1 MSSPD
6 KRRSHGGTG
15 SHVLRTGSSVRQA
28 HHHSDS
34 LGGGGGG
41 GGGGGPAGTEPP
53 AGSGSGS
60 GSSGSSSKHHHL
72 PAVPQRVAVVNNAST
87 AADGA
92 ASSTTDKSKG
102 KEKEGKAKD
111 TTSTT
116 ASSNSPVTRTT
127 SASKKHLDKPRERER
142 ERDRERD
149 RERESASLAAQVL
162 QKDERIAYL
171 EREMDTMERTFQT
184 QLDRL
189 SAAESE
195 TAMFWQNKHS
205 ALNTKHLRTD
215 TELRLL
221 RAKVDVR
228 EAERAELRQGW
239 EVLRQGSEVL
249 RRELKERDDEV
260 RRLRGQVRGLKEWV
274 STSTRADGQTSDE
287 VFGDGMTRLGNGLQN
302 WVISNFR
309 KAKLDLSRLD
319 QETRAAIAALVPTY
333 EELAKTAKVHFLQ
346 SLVSH
351 VLVDAVFDAYFVGLS
366 PEQTSLFKD
375 MEQLLASFCGGGGAA
390 SESVNQWRA
399 STLSLLL
406 RSEAPQ
412 LLHDDTAAF
421 AECVI
426 SRTNHLLDRLTGGTT
441 TTITTTSNSSNSSN
455 SGSSGSSNSSSSN
468 HGAVEGAR
476 DAALRVL
483 VNNSIELARRLV
495 VQKAVLRVFMP
506 TMRPPHERPVLFE
519 ASTMEDVG
527 GGADDDEEDEDEDG
541 EGGEAGTAG
550 GGRRRREVWCVV
562 FPGVVK
568 QGDEHGAQMQ
578 YRNVICK
585 AKVLCRQE

>member
-1 MSSPD
+1 MSTPD
-6 KRRSHGGTG
+6 KRRAHGGTG
-15 SHVLRTGSSVRQA
+15 NHVLRTGSSVRHA
-28 HHHSDS
+28 HHRSSS
-34 LGGGGGG
+34 LGCGGGGA
-41 GGGGGPAGTEPP
+41 AGTGPP
-53 AGSGSGS
+53 AGSGSN
-60 GSSGSSSKHHHL
+60 SSSSSSSNHHHL
-72 PAVPQRVAVVNNAST
+72 PAMPQRVAVVNNAST

-92 ASSTTDKSKG
+92 ATDKGKG
-102 KEKEGKAKD
+102 KDGKAKD
-111 TTSTT
+111 TTSPT

-127 SASKKHLDKPRERER
+127 SASKMLLDKQ
-142 ERDRERD
+142 RDRERD
-149 RERESASLAAQVL
+149 RERESASLTAQVC

-171 EREMDTMERTFQT
+171 EREMDTMERAFQT

-195 TAMFWQNKHS
+195 TATFWQAKHS
-205 ALNTKHLRTD
+205 ALHTKHLRTD

-221 RAKVDVR
+221 RAEVDVR

-249 RRELKERDDEV
+249 RRELKERDEEA

-287 VFGDGMTRLGNGLQN
+287 VFGDGMARLGNGLQN
-302 WVISNFR
+302 WVITNFR

-319 QETRAAIAALVPTY
+319 KETTAEVAALVPTY
-333 EELAKTAKVHFLQ
+333 EELAKTAKVHLLQ
-346 SLVSH
+346 SLVSR
-351 VLVDAVFDAYFVGLS
+351 VLVDTVFDAYFVGLS

-375 MEQLLASFCGGGGAA
+375 MEQLLASFCGGAA

-406 RSEAPQ
+406 RREAPQ

-421 AECVI
+421 AECVV
-426 SRTNHLLDRLTGGTT
+426 SRTNHLLDRLTGTSTT
-441 TTITTTSNSSNSSN
+441 TTTTTS
-455 SGSSGSSNSSSSN
+455 SSSSN
-468 HGAVEGAR
+468 SHGAAEGAR

-506 TMRPPHERPVLFE
+506 VMRLPHERPVLFE

-527 GGADDDEEDEDEDG
+527 GGADDEEDGDG
-541 EGGEAGTAG
+541 DGDGDGTA

>member
-1 MSSPD
+1 MSAPD
-6 KRRSHGGTG
+6 KRRTHGGTG
-15 SHVLRTGSSVRQA
+15 SHVLRTGSSARHA
-28 HHHSDS
+28 HHRSSS
-34 LGGGGGG
+34 L
-41 GGGGGPAGTEPP
+41 GGGGPAGTGSP
-53 AGSGSGS
+53 AGSGSSS
-60 GSSGSSSKHHHL
+60 GGGGSSSNHHHL
-72 PAVPQRVAVVNNAST
+72 PAMPQRVAVVNNAST

-92 ASSTTDKSKG
+92 AADKG
-102 KEKEGKAKD
+102 KGKEGKAKD

-116 ASSNSPVTRTT
+116 AGSNSPVTRTT
-127 SASKKHLDKPRERER
+127 SASKILLDKQ
-142 ERDRERD
+142 RDRDRD
-149 RERESASLAAQVL
+149 RERESASLTAQVC

-171 EREMDTMERTFQT
+171 EREMDTMERAFQT

-195 TAMFWQNKHS
+195 TATFWQAKHS
-205 ALNTKHLRTD
+205 ALHTKHLRTD

-221 RAKVDVR
+221 RAEVDVR

-249 RRELKERDDEV
+249 RRELKERDEEA

-287 VFGDGMTRLGNGLQN
+287 VFGDGMARLGNGLQN
-302 WVISNFR
+302 WVITNFR

-319 QETRAAIAALVPTY
+319 KKTTAEVAALVPAY

-346 SLVSH
+346 SLVSR
-351 VLVDAVFDAYFVGLS
+351 VLVDTVFDAYFVGLS

-375 MEQLLASFCGGGGAA
+375 MEQLLASFCGGAA

-406 RSEAPQ
+406 RREAPQ

-421 AECVI
+421 AECVV
-426 SRTNHLLDRLTGGTT
+426 SRTNHLLDRLTGTSTT
-441 TTITTTSNSSNSSN
+441 TTTT
-455 SGSSGSSNSSSSN
+455 SSSS

-506 TMRPPHERPVLFE
+506 VMRPPHKRPVLFE

-527 GGADDDEEDEDEDG
+527 GGADDEEDADEDG
-541 EGGEAGTAG
+541 DGTA

>member
-15 SHVLRTGSSVRQA
+15 SHVLRTGSSVRHA

-60 GSSGSSSKHHHL
+60 GSSGSSSSKHHHL

-92 ASSTTDKSKG
+92 TATADKGNG

-116 ASSNSPVTRTT
+116 ASSNNPVTRTT
-127 SASKKHLDKPRERER
+127 SASKKHLDKQRERER

-375 MEQLLASFCGGGGAA
+375 MEQLLASFCGGAA
-390 SESVNQWRA
+390 SES
-399 STLSLLL
+399 
-406 RSEAPQ
+406 
-412 LLHDDTAAF
+412 
-421 AECVI
+421 
-426 SRTNHLLDRLTGGTT
+426 
-441 TTITTTSNSSNSSN
+441 
-455 SGSSGSSNSSSSN
+455 
-468 HGAVEGAR
+468 
-476 DAALRVL
+476 
-483 VNNSIELARRLV
+483 
-495 VQKAVLRVFMP
+495 AVLRVFMP

-527 GGADDDEEDEDEDG
+527 GGADDDEGEDDEDG
-541 EGGEAGTAG
+541 EEEGGTAG
-550 GGRRRREVWCVV
+550 GGRRRRREVWCVV

>member
-15 SHVLRTGSSVRQA
+15 SHVLRTGSSVRHA

-34 LGGGGGG
+34 LGG

-92 ASSTTDKSKG
+92 TATADKGNG

-127 SASKKHLDKPRERER
+127 SASKKHLDKQRERER

-375 MEQLLASFCGGGGAA
+375 MEQLLASFCGGAA

-441 TTITTTSNSSNSSN
+441 STITTTTSNSSNSS
-455 SGSSGSSNSSSSN
+455 SGSSGSSNSNSSSSN

-541 EGGEAGTAG
+541 GGGGGGHGGRWAAAAARGVVRGVSGGGEAGG
-550 GGRRRREVWCVV
+550 
-562 FPGVVK
+562 
-568 QGDEHGAQMQ
+568 
-578 YRNVICK
+578 
-585 AKVLCRQE
+585 

>member
-15 SHVLRTGSSVRQA
+15 SHVLRTGSSVRHA

-60 GSSGSSSKHHHL
+60 GSSGSSSSKHHHL

-92 ASSTTDKSKG
+92 TATADKGNG

-116 ASSNSPVTRTT
+116 ASSNNPVTRTT
-127 SASKKHLDKPRERER
+127 SASKKHLDKQRERERER

-375 MEQLLASFCGGGGAA
+375 MEQLLASFCGGAA

-527 GGADDDEEDEDEDG
+527 GGADDDEGEDDEDG
-541 EGGEAGTAG
+541 EEEGGTAG
-550 GGRRRREVWCVV
+550 GGRRRRREVWCVV

>member
-1 MSSPD
+1 MSTPD
-6 KRRSHGGTG
+6 KRRAHGGTG
-15 SHVLRTGSSVRQA
+15 NHVLRTGSSVRQA
-28 HHHSDS
+28 HHRSSS
-34 LGGGGGG
+34 LGGGGGS
-41 GGGGGPAGTEPP
+41 GPAGTGPP
-53 AGSGSGS
+53 AGSGS
-60 GSSGSSSKHHHL
+60 SSNHHL
-72 PAVPQRVAVVNNAST
+72 PAMPQRVAVVNNAST

-92 ASSTTDKSKG
+92 ATDKGKG
-102 KEKEGKAKD
+102 KDAKAKD

-116 ASSNSPVTRTT
+116 GGSNSPVTRTT
-127 SASKKHLDKPRERER
+127 SASKILLDKQRD
-142 ERDRERD
+142 RDRERD
-149 RERESASLAAQVL
+149 RERESASLTAQVC

-171 EREMDTMERTFQT
+171 EREMDTMERAFQT

-195 TAMFWQNKHS
+195 TATFWQAKHS
-205 ALNTKHLRTD
+205 ALHTKHLRTD

-221 RAKVDVR
+221 RAEVDVR

-249 RRELKERDDEV
+249 RRELKERDEEA

-287 VFGDGMTRLGNGLQN
+287 VFGDGMARLGNGLQN
-302 WVISNFR
+302 WVITNFR

-319 QETRAAIAALVPTY
+319 KETTAEVAALVPTY

-346 SLVSH
+346 SLVSR
-351 VLVDAVFDAYFVGLS
+351 VLVDTVFDAYFVGLS

-375 MEQLLASFCGGGGAA
+375 MEQLLASFCGGAA

-406 RSEAPQ
+406 RREAPQ

-421 AECVI
+421 AECVV
-426 SRTNHLLDRLTGGTT
+426 SRTNHLLDRLTGTSTT
-441 TTITTTSNSSNSSN
+441 TTTATT
-455 SGSSGSSNSSSSN
+455 SSSS

-506 TMRPPHERPVLFE
+506 VMRPPHERPVLFE

-527 GGADDDEEDEDEDG
+527 GGADDEEDEGEDG
-541 EGGEAGTAG
+541 DGTA